1 MGTDCCLAVAIAM
14 TNFSPPPDPSQS
26 PEPRRPILSFDEIV
40 AIVVAFVTIGAILFW
55 SWGGRKGKMFSQ
67 TWQKLKSTVE
77 DTAVLETETK
87 RSFDIRLSRDSEV
100 EERDVAVLP
109 ETPSQPEQ
117 PSLFRFSRT
126 DRSPK
131 TLIGDSQQPI
141 IVLPTSPVTETPPTT
156 EETPTPPVTETP
168 PTTEETP
175 TPPVTETPPTTE
187 ETPTPPVV
195 TFDDVPPNHWAYPF
209 IEPLIEKELIVGIS
223 DNEFQPDL
231 PITRAQLASEIETAF
246 KQETNR
252 DLITFEDISKE
263 SQAAKKIDEAVK
275 TGFLKGYPG
284 QVFRPDQKVPRLQV
298 LVALVSGLD
307 LKTSQ
312 DPEAIL
318 SSYQDSGQIPNWAR
332 EQIAAAIESG
342 LVVNRPDFTT
352 NSLYPNEPATRAEVV
367 GMIYQGLVKA
377 GRIEQIS
384 SPYVVPSP

>member
-1 MGTDCCLAVAIAM
+1 M

-55 SWGGRKGKMFSQ
+55 SWGGRKSKIFSQ

-77 DTAVLETETK
+77 ETAVLETETK
-87 RSFDIRLSRDSEV
+87 RPFDIRLSKDSEV
-100 EERDVAVLP
+100 DKIDVATLP
-109 ETPSQPEQ
+109 ETPSELEQ
-117 PSLFRFSRT
+117 TSFLRFSKT
-126 DRSPK
+126 DRSQQ

-141 IVLPTSPVTETPPTT
+141 IVLPTPPVTETPPTT

-187 ETPTPPVV
+187 ETPTLPIV
-195 TFDDVPPNHWAYPF
+195 TFDDVPADHWAYPF

-246 KQETNR
+246 KQGTSR

-275 TGFLKGYPG
+275 TGFLRGYPG

-312 DPEAIL
+312 DPEVIL
-318 SSYQDSGQIPNWAR
+318 SSYQDTDQIPDWAK
-332 EQIAAAIESG
+332 EKIAAAIESG
-342 LVVNRPDFTT
+342 LVVNRPEFNTQ
-352 NSLYPNEPATRAEVV
+352 SLYPNEPATRAEVV